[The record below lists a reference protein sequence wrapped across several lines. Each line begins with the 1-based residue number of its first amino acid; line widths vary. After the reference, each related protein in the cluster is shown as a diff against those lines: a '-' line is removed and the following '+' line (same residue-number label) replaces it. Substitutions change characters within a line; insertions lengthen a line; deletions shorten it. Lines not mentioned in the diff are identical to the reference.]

1 MKSYGLVIDES
12 LQPPNP
18 YHSLPLAPSTT
29 IIPARP
35 HLDANTESYSTVV
48 EQAITTK
55 DRPLLKE
62 IIAEADHKTRRNT
75 LASIASEK
83 VSPLLGLIEEFLYED
98 SRNTDHYCAWLKD
111 LIRQHLGLI
120 LSGPDNRP
128 VVSRLLK
135 YIEKRSEERSA
146 LLRLRAAL
154 QAQTQNPLS
163 KGKEFKAKFTYIENQ
178 VKEGAEEDLPPMDE
192 EDFHLDDDM
201 LDELD
206 D

>member
-12 LQPPNP
+12 LQPPHP
-18 YHSLPLAPSTT
+18 YLLLPTSSPVP
-29 IIPARP
+29 IPTRP
-35 HLDANTESYSTVV
+35 HLDATTQSYSTVV
-48 EQAITTK
+48 QQAIITK

-75 LASIASEK
+75 LAAMANEK
-83 VSPLLGLIEEFLYED
+83 VPPLLGLLEEFLYED

-120 LSGPDNRP
+120 LSAPDNRP
-128 VVSRLLK
+128 VVARLLK
-135 YIEKRSEERSA
+135 YIEKRSQERSI

-154 QAQTQNPLS
+154 QAHTQSSLT
-163 KGKEFKAKFTYIENQ
+163 KGKEFKPKFTYIENQ
-178 VKEGAEEDLPPMDE
+178 EKEGEEEDLPPME
-192 EDFHLDDDM
+192 EDFDLEDDM